1 MSGHGRAPALHAT
14 GVAVEIGGRTILRD
28 IDLTVPP
35 AGSIALVGP
44 NGSGKSSL
52 IRTLAGLR
60 PAAAGSVRL
69 DGDDV
74 HAMTARQRARLLAVV
89 AQDEQPL
96 ADQHAGEYVALGLT
110 PHLNPWRGPDRRQR
124 EVVLDAL
131 DRVGMSDFAD
141 RPMGQMSGGERRRVV
156 LARGLAQGSPLLFLD
171 EPTNHLDIAQQ
182 LALLD
187 LVRDLP
193 KTIVAAVHDLDLA
206 AAYFDEVLVLADGGA
221 VAAGPSAQVLV
232 SGPVQQAFDVR
243 ITAVTHPR
251 SHEPYLLFD
260 SPEHPRT
267 PTEPRTTR

>member
-1 MSGHGRAPALHAT
+1 MSGSTVCAPALSAR
-14 GVAVEIGGRTILRD
+14 GVAVEIGGRRILSD
-28 IDLTVPP
+28 IDLSVRS

-44 NGSGKSSL
+44 NGSGKSTL

-60 PAAAGSVRL
+60 PAAAGVVCL
-69 DGDDV
+69 DGLDV
-74 HAMTARQRARLLAVV
+74 HGMAARHRARLIAVV
-89 AQDEQPL
+89 AQDEQSL

-124 EVVLDAL
+124 AAVLGAL
-131 DRVGMSDFAD
+131 QRVGMIDFAD

-156 LARGLAQGSPLLFLD
+156 LARGLAQGSPVLFLD

-187 LVRDLP
+187 LVRGLP

-206 AAYFDEVLVLADGGA
+206 AAYFDEVIVLADGAA
-221 VAAGPSAQVLV
+221 VAAGPSEQVLL
-232 SGPVQQAFDVR
+232 SCAAQAAFDVR

-251 SHEPYLLFD
+251 STERYLLFD
-260 SPEHPRT
+260 SPSHPRT
-267 PTEPRTTR
+267 HREQRKA